1 MATFR
6 NPVRPFSET
15 DIEVLM
21 SIEPQRQKEQPPGQ
35 HTPADQG
42 ADRNDPAIEPQVA
55 DVKPETE
62 KGGGQNQGQS
72 PAPSQSQ
79 SQGQSQSQSS
89 GDSAYVPDHEPEEK
103 TEDLRNHQPTQGVDA
118 DIDTPGG

>member
-1 MATFR
+1 
-6 NPVRPFSET
+6 
-15 DIEVLM
+15 M

-55 DVKPETE
+55 DVEPETE

-79 SQGQSQSQSS
+79 SQGQSQSS

>member
-1 MATFR
+1 
-6 NPVRPFSET
+6 
-15 DIEVLM
+15 M
-21 SIEPQRQKEQPPGQ
+21 STEPQRQKEQPPGQ

-55 DVKPETE
+55 DVEPETE

-79 SQGQSQSQSS
+79 SQSQSQNQSQSQSQSS
-89 GDSAYVPDHEPEEK
+89 SDSAYVPDHEPEEK

>member
-1 MATFR
+1 
-6 NPVRPFSET
+6 
-15 DIEVLM
+15 M

-79 SQGQSQSQSS
+79 SQSQSQGQSQSQSQSS